1 MRLAAM
7 IRKAQRGELKKQQ
20 PGWNKSNPHAW
31 PYDSLPARFAL
42 FYDWASIPQALKADD
57 GSVLVARTSE
67 EESAFRVALECMQIW
82 YVHQKLFAFLLTE
95 LPERCAGTVAGYD
108 ERGWPTVERAWT
120 MVAKMNSVASWPML
134 YDVGTGEEAVRMA
147 PLHPEQVAEMLA
159 TKRFTSPKADM

>member
-1 MRLAAM
+1 M
-7 IRKAQRGELKKQQ
+7 IRKAQRGELKRQQ
-20 PGWNKSNPHAW
+20 EGWNPSNPKRSA
-31 PYDSLPARFAL
+31 YKLLPARFAL
-42 FYDWASIPQALKADD
+42 FYSWASMPQPVTADD

-67 EESAFRVALECMQIW
+67 EESAFRLALECMQIW
-82 YVHQKLFAFLLTE
+82 YAHQKLFAFLLTE
-95 LPERCAGTVAGYD
+95 PPERRQPGAGTNEARYD

-120 MVAKMNSVASWPML
+120 MIAKFNSTYSWPML

>member
-1 MRLAAM
+1 M
-7 IRKAQRGELKKQQ
+7 IRKAQRGELKRQRH
-20 PGWNKSNPHAW
+20 GWDKSNPYAAT
-31 PYDSLPARFAL
+31 YKRLPARFAL

-120 MVAKMNSVASWPML
+120 MVAKMNDNALWPML